1 MYSFVKQRK
10 TMTWKIVKCE
20 LLPLQENWCRDA
32 YWPAE
37 YGSNAPLA
45 SWTSPVVRKFGVDSP
60 HKCSATVQ
68 VWSMEPSGSGTK
80 FQFAKKD
87 FLIFSLCLDSNKLRK
102 SQSKLRAVSK
112 AAPAFAKAQHHAA
125 EFSHR
130 ELLGTAANWETLR
143 FRRGHSSPWS
153 SSTWR
158 RPKACC
164 ALAARTGW
172 LAFVLQGCCSLW
184 MMQWPTPQRAWPKQT
199 QQSCILN

>member
-1 MYSFVKQRK
+1 MHVQFLSSSVK
-10 TMTWKIVKCE
+10 TMTWKVVKCE
-20 LLPLQENWCRDA
+20 ILPLQENWCRDA
-32 YWPAE
+32 DGPAE

-60 HKCSATVQ
+60 HKCSAQKCVHCAGLKHGAIWAWKQ
-68 VWSMEPSGSGTK
+68 S
-80 FQFAKKD
+80 
-87 FLIFSLCLDSNKLRK
+87 FSLQKRIFLSFLCVLDSNKLRK

-153 SSTWR
+153 
-158 RPKACC
+158 
-164 ALAARTGW
+164 L
-172 LAFVLQGCCSLW
+172 
-184 MMQWPTPQRAWPKQT
+184 
-199 QQSCILN
+199 